1 MKFTIM
7 MLASR
12 YGLAVM
18 WLVFLVVLLVIEL
31 ITVGLTTIWLAGGA
45 LVAFILAAMGVN
57 LWVQIIVFLIV
68 LIYFTRPLA
77 LKYLNPRQ
85 TRTNSDELIGEI
97 VKVTERIDNRAAVG
111 RALAKGMEWSARAVS
126 DDLVI
131 EAGTLVKVLRI
142 EGVKLIVD
150 PSWKNDRKYAAPLCR
165 TYGRTAL

>member
-68 LIYFTRPLA
+68 SFVLIYFTRPFA

-97 VKVTERIDNRAAVG
+97 VKVTERIDNRAAIG

-131 EAGTLVKVLRI
+131 ETDTLVKVLRI
-142 EGVKLIVD
+142 EGVKLIVE
-150 PSWKNDRKYAAPLCR
+150 PVSMEQ
-165 TYGRTAL
+165 